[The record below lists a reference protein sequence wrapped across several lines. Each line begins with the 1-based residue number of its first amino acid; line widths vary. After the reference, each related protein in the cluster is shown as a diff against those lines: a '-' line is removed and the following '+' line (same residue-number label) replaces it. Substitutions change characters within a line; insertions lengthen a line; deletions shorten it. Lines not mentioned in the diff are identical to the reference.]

1 MTASGAKGED
11 RAAPKERPQFGMIGR
26 FLTLSNRTVQSGFK
40 VTPVCGA

>member
-1 MTASGAKGED
+1 MINHVEQL
-11 RAAPKERPQFGMIGR
+11 PLFGMIGR